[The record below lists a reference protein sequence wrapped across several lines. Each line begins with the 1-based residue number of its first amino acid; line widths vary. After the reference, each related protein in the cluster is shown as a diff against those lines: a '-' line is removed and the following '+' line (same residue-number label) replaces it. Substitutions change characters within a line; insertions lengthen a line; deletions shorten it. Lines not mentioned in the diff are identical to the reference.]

1 MNSVGSDRCSRRF
14 SLLAFAG
21 LSALLHQ
28 LRDDAGPSGLV
39 ARSNSGSR
47 IAVEVLM
54 EQHQVTPV
62 RIGLELFEI
71 AEHRAATIFIAKE
84 NVRHAARKF
93 SRDLPQSHHL
103 SRSRWKLDL
112 KVVAQVVM
120 ELLERFDQQVVR
132 RKPNGAAPV

>member
-28 LRDDAGPSGLV
+28 LRDYAGPSGLV
-39 ARSNSGSR
+39 ACSNSGSR

-54 EQHQVTPV
+54 KQNQVAPV

-71 AEHRAATIFIAKE
+71 AEHRPAAFFIAKK
-84 NVRHAARKF
+84 NVRHAARQF
-93 SRDLPQSHHL
+93 SRHSPQGHHL
-103 SRSRWKLDL
+103 SRSGWKLN
-112 KVVAQVVM
+112 
-120 ELLERFDQQVVR
+120 LEV
-132 RKPNGAAPV
+132 